1 MPKYCLTH
9 DQSFPGP
16 SGMLVNLWVKRDLL
30 PPIIHSL
37 VMSRLIH
44 YIINT
49 RWVLPD
55 TKIFLWKIDLDTA
68 YRWCSLSSSTSWES
82 MTIYVGLLLATL
94 QITFGGSPCPNLW
107 GVISKTIADVANSI
121 LHNNLYEPFSDSI
134 DRPKSLPDNIPF
146 HRAKDLAAV
155 LPDNR
160 EGYIYNI
167 YIYMMT

>member
-1 MPKYCLTH
+1 
-9 DQSFPGP
+9 
-16 SGMLVNLWVKRDLL
+16 
-30 PPIIHSL
+30 
-37 VMSRLIH
+37 
-44 YIINT
+44 
-49 RWVLPD
+49 
-55 TKIFLWKIDLDTA
+55 
-68 YRWCSLSSSTSWES
+68 